1 MTSPGRAMQL
11 YRYLCTVV
19 VCKGR
24 WAMGNGLLLVVFFS
38 FFIAREVLMGQ
49 EAYRKLPIL

>member
-1 MTSPGRAMQL
+1 MYSCCVQG
-11 YRYLCTVV
+11 
-19 VCKGR
+19 
-24 WAMGNGLLLVVFFS
+24 AMGDGLLLVVFFS